1 LGQLWWA
8 SLKQPRLITSWNQLA
23 INLKPAAVD
32 DLMAYYV
39 NLVELYAVDQPEV
52 VDLSRIFCPVNQA

>member
-1 LGQLWWA
+1 
-8 SLKQPRLITSWNQLA
+8 LITSWNQLA